1 MELHELEKLVRDGVS
16 DVDLRPEEIPS
27 IDLYVDQI
35 TSLTTEKL
43 NQGAERFRDR
53 VLTKTMINNYSK
65 DGLISPIKGKKYS
78 KNHIVQMLLV
88 YSLKNTLSIGEINR
102 ILQTVYAQ
110 PDYTPEMLEDTY
122 RRFLEIKDLERQ
134 QAWDGFCGFVEQSG
148 LDISND
154 TDYLALILS
163 LASASSYLKTVTQAL
178 LEAKY
183 PEIDPERE
191 QRERDEL
198 KKQKKED
205 KKESKKEKKE
215 SKEAKK
221 EAADAKEQA

>member
-1 MELHELEKLVRDGVS
+1 MELYELEKLIKDGVG
-16 DVDLRPEEIPS
+16 DVDLRPAEIPS

-78 KNHIVQMLLV
+78 KNQILQMLLV

-102 ILQTVYAQ
+102 ILQTVYQQ
-110 PDYTPEMLEDTY
+110 PDYSPEMLEEIY
-122 RRFLEIKDLERQ
+122 GKFLDIKDMERRD
-134 QAWDGFCGFVEQSG
+134 AFENFCQFVEKTE
-148 LDISND
+148 LDLSND
-154 TDYLALILS
+154 SDYLTMILS
-163 LASASSYLKTVTQAL
+163 LASASAYLKSITQAL

-183 PEIDPERE
+183 PEIDPEKEQQARE
-191 QRERDEL
+191 EQ
-198 KKQKKED
+198 KKQ
-205 KKESKKEKKE
+205 KKESKKEQKKE
-215 SKEAKK
+215 KKEAKK
-221 EAADAKEQA
+221 EASDAKEQA

>member
-1 MELHELEKLVRDGVS
+1 MELHEIELLVKDAVN
-16 DVDLRPEEIPS
+16 DADLRPNEIPG

-35 TSLTTEKL
+35 TSLTSEKL
-43 NQGAERFRDR
+43 RQGSPRFQDR

-88 YSLKNTLSIGEINR
+88 YALKNTLSIGEINR

-110 PDYTPEMLEDTY
+110 PDYTPEMLEATY
-122 RRFLEIKDLERQ
+122 DRFLDIKEQERQ
-134 QAWDGFCGFVEQSG
+134 EIWGSFCQFVEHTK
-148 LDISND
+148 LDLSNES
-154 TDYLALILS
+154 DYFALILS

-191 QRERDEL
+191 QQEREEQ
-198 KKQKKED
+198 KKQKKES

-215 SKEAKK
+215 AKK
-221 EAADAKEQA
+221 EASDTKEQA